1 MKLIH
6 YTLRNLFVPILV
18 IFAAWGCVF
27 CLMILHEVEDE
38 TNDSLEN
45 YKEIIIRSA
54 LADSTLLK
62 DHVDIMT
69 RYYIREVP
77 ESEAK
82 LDKDEF
88 YDTTVYIEIE
98 QEYEPVRA
106 LRTYFMTKD
115 RKFYEL
121 TLELSTL
128 EQEDMIETIIWSMAV
143 LYIALIS
150 CILFMIHRGF
160 KRGFKPLYKL
170 LSWLKSF
177 QVGKY
182 NPPLNNPTPIEEFK
196 ILNETVQESVNQSD
210 KLYNKQRHFV
220 ENAAHELQT
229 PLAVCM
235 NKLELLSEHPDCT
248 EDQLKEIAGLHQAL
262 NGIIR
267 LNKSLLLLSR
277 IDNKQ
282 FPETRDICLNHLI
295 HKILEGINDI
305 YERKALHLRVSE
317 KESLVCTMNE
327 SLATTLITNLIKN
340 AYVHNYEKG
349 DIGITISRRMLT
361 IANTGID
368 KTLDKELLF
377 ARFASQSKQQEST
390 GLGLAIVKSIVD
402 LYSIRIDYQ
411 YANGMHTFTL
421 LFY

>member
-1 MKLIH
+1 M
-6 YTLRNLFVPILV
+6 
-18 IFAAWGCVF
+18 
-27 CLMILHEVEDE
+27 HEQ
-38 TNDSLEN
+38 
-45 YKEIIIRSA
+45 I
-54 LADSTLLK
+54 
-62 DHVDIMT
+62 
-69 RYYIREVP
+69 
-77 ESEAK
+77 
-82 LDKDEF
+82 
-88 YDTTVYIEIE
+88 
-98 QEYEPVRA
+98 
-106 LRTYFMTKD
+106 
-115 RKFYEL
+115 
-121 TLELSTL
+121 
-128 EQEDMIETIIWSMAV
+128 
-143 LYIALIS
+143 
-150 CILFMIHRGF
+150 
-160 KRGFKPLYKL
+160 
-170 LSWLKSF
+170 
-177 QVGKY
+177 
-182 NPPLNNPTPIEEFK
+182 
-196 ILNETVQESVNQSD
+196 
-210 KLYNKQRHFV
+210 
-220 ENAAHELQT
+220 
-229 PLAVCM
+229 
-235 NKLELLSEHPDCT
+235 ELLSEHPDCT

>member
-88 YDTTVYIEIE
+88 YDATVYIEIE

-150 CILFMIHRGF
+150 CILFVINRGF
-160 KRGFKPLYKL
+160 KRSFKPLYKL
-170 LSWLKSF
+170 SS
-177 QVGKY
+177 
-182 NPPLNNPTPIEEFK
+182 
-196 ILNETVQESVNQSD
+196 
-210 KLYNKQRHFV
+210 
-220 ENAAHELQT
+220 
-229 PLAVCM
+229 C
-235 NKLELLSEHPDCT
+235 
-248 EDQLKEIAGLHQAL
+248 LKEIAGLHQAL

>member
-1 MKLIH
+1 
-6 YTLRNLFVPILV
+6 
-18 IFAAWGCVF
+18 
-27 CLMILHEVEDE
+27 
-38 TNDSLEN
+38 
-45 YKEIIIRSA
+45 
-54 LADSTLLK
+54 
-62 DHVDIMT
+62 
-69 RYYIREVP
+69 
-77 ESEAK
+77 
-82 LDKDEF
+82 
-88 YDTTVYIEIE
+88 
-98 QEYEPVRA
+98 
-106 LRTYFMTKD
+106 
-115 RKFYEL
+115 
-121 TLELSTL
+121 
-128 EQEDMIETIIWSMAV
+128 
-143 LYIALIS
+143 
-150 CILFMIHRGF
+150 
-160 KRGFKPLYKL
+160 
-170 LSWLKSF
+170 
-177 QVGKY
+177 
-182 NPPLNNPTPIEEFK
+182 
-196 ILNETVQESVNQSD
+196 
-210 KLYNKQRHFV
+210 
-220 ENAAHELQT
+220 
-229 PLAVCM
+229 M

-377 ARFASQSKQQEST
+377 ARFASQVWGISSEGKTEEELAKAGHCQINSRSIFDPDRLPIRKWHAYIHITILLTAEIPNFFQNASFSLRYNKKQ
-390 GLGLAIVKSIVD
+390 GI
-402 LYSIRIDYQ
+402 
-411 YANGMHTFTL
+411 
-421 LFY
+421 

>member
-88 YDTTVYIEIE
+88 YDATVYIEIE

-150 CILFMIHRGF
+150 CILFVIHRGF
-160 KRGFKPLYKL
+160 KRSFKPLYKL

-196 ILNETVQESVNQSD
+196 IL
-210 KLYNKQRHFV
+210 
-220 ENAAHELQT
+220 
-229 PLAVCM
+229 